1 MESIVRA
8 KMEDY
13 LYKNDLLAKE
23 QHGFVKSKSCTTNL
37 LETLDFISASL
48 DNGIPVDV
56 ILLDFAKAF
65 DTVPHRRLLAKLR
78 AYGFDGLTLKWIE
91 AFLKERRQ
99 RVVQGEIVSDWV
111 EIFSGVPRGS
121 VIAPF
126 FFVLFINDLP
136 RELVNV
142 SKLYAD
148 DTKMFSQMV
157 SKLSAAKL
165 QVDLD
170 SAFNWTQDW
179 LLLFN
184 TSKCVV
190 MHYGQNNKK
199 FPYFINGK
207 QLVVS
212 ESERDL
218 GVIFNSN
225 LKWKNQVITA
235 SNKANQMLGRIRK
248 SFARFDRKLFR
259 SLYLTFVRPL
269 LEFAVPVW
277 SPKLKSD
284 CDSIERIQHRATKM
298 VASIRNQ
305 PYESRLKSLDLT
317 TLVER
322 RKRGDLIQM
331 YKIMHNIDKVDKS
344 NRFHI
349 ITNQVRGHCFK
360 YFKEITRQQHR
371 DNFFF
376 NRTANLWNALPN
388 EIVQAPTV
396 NSFKAGIDCWMSSN
410 QSYWL
415 S

>member
-1 MESIVRA
+1 MDLSRA
-8 KMEDY
+8 
-13 LYKNDLLAKE
+13 
-23 QHGFVKSKSCTTNL
+23 CTTNL

-48 DNGIPVDV
+48 DSGILVDV

-65 DTVPHRRLLAKLR
+65 DTVLHRRLLAKLR
-78 AYGFDGLTLKWIE
+78 AYGFESLTLKWIE

-111 EIFSGVPRGS
+111 EIFSGVLQGS
-121 VIAPF
+121 VIGPLL
-126 FFVLFINDLP
+126 FVLFINDLP

-157 SKLSAAKL
+157 SDLSAAKL
-165 QVDLD
+165 QVDFD

-212 ESERDL
+212 ETERDL
-218 GVIFNSN
+218 RVIFNSN

-235 SNKANQMLGRIRK
+235 SNKANQMLGLIKK

-277 SPKLKSD
+277 SPTLKSD
-284 CDSIERIQHRATKM
+284 CDRIERIQHEATKM
-298 VASIRNQ
+298 ITSIRNL
-305 PYESRLKSLDLT
+305 PYEKRLKVLDLT

-322 RKRGDLIQM
+322 RKRGDLIQI
-331 YKIMHNIDKVDKS
+331 YKIMHNIDKLDKS

-360 YFKEITRQQHR
+360 YFKEITRQQHKE
-371 DNFFF
+371 NFFF

-388 EIVQAPTV
+388 KIAQAPTV
-396 NSFKAGIDCWMSSN
+396 NSFKADIDCWMSSN
-410 QSYWL
+410 QSQRL